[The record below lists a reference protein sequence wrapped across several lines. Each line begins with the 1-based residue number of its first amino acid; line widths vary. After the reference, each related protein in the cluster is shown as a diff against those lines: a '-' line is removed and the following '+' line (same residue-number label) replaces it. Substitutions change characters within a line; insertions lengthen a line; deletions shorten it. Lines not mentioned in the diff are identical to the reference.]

1 MASSLL
7 AQPFVAPIIF
17 LTGVLIGVSVTYLID
32 VLSSRGVI
40 RSDVLELYEGDI
52 DKMVLKEVDDYGRLS
67 VGTDLAGRKVRV
79 WVTDMGEPDEDA

>member
-1 MASSLL
+1 MPSSLL

-17 LTGVLIGVSVTYLID
+17 LTGVLVGVSIAYLLD
-32 VLSSRGVI
+32 MLSSRGVI